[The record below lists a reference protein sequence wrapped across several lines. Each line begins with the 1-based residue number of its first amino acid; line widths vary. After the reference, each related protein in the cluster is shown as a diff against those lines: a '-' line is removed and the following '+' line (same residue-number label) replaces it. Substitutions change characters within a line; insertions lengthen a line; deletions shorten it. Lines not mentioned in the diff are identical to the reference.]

1 MTRVLLAEKEK
12 SGEILDFFFAKFRPQ
27 SKGRMKGGENLRAQ
41 TRRSGRRGF
50 RERTLSSLRFHGN
63 Q

>member
-27 SKGRMKGGENLRAQ
+27 WKGRMKGGEN
-41 TRRSGRRGF
+41 
-50 RERTLSSLRFHGN
+50 REFESTDETERPPRLPGDNAL
-63 Q
+63 